1 MRIFYMILV
10 IVFALFIVSFS
21 QQNYEMI
28 QLKYEVL
35 GYDYLKKIPPVS
47 VYLLIFISLLI
58 GVIITAFWGI
68 VERFRL
74 NRTIR
79 NLNRLVRDLR
89 KELHTHEVP
98 PMINEQKTPK

>member
-1 MRIFYMILV
+1 MRIIYFIFVIL
-10 IVFALFIVSFS
+10 FALFIVTFS
-21 QQNYEMI
+21 QQNPEPI
-28 QLKYEVL
+28 HLKY
-35 GYDYLKKIPPVS
+35 YDYLHIPSVP

-58 GVIITAFWGI
+58 GVILTAFWGV

-89 KELHTHEVP
+89 RELHASETP
-98 PMINEQKTPK
+98 PIIDDPKKPE

>member
-1 MRIFYMILV
+1 VRILYMILV
-10 IVFALFIVSFS
+10 IVFALFIVTFS
-21 QQNYEMI
+21 QQNLMPI
-28 QLKYEVL
+28 QLKY
-35 GYDYLKKIPPVS
+35 YNYLQNVQPVPT
-47 VYLLIFISLLI
+47 YILIFASLLV

-89 KELHTHEVP
+89 KELLAHEAP
-98 PMINEQKTPK
+98 PMINDQKTPR

>member
-1 MRIFYMILV
+1 MILV
-10 IVFALFIVSFS
+10 IVFALFIVTFS
-21 QQNYEMI
+21 QQNLTPVRLAY
-28 QLKYEVL
+28 
-35 GYDYLKKIPPVS
+35 YDYLHIPPVP

-79 NLNRLVRDLR
+79 NLNKQVRELR
-89 KELHTHEVP
+89 KELHAHEAP
-98 PMINEQKTPK
+98 PMMNDPKIPR